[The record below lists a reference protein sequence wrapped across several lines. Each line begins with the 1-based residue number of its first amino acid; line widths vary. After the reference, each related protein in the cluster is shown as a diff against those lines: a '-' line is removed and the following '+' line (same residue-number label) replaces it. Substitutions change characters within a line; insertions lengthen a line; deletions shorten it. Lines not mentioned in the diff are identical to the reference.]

1 MKTTP
6 RYIRL
11 MSLAVSVSAWQL
23 ALNFESLLF
32 DTWLDGYRDTLAMFN
47 LVSQA
52 TTLLTLVV
60 LVNVIWIITPQE
72 KREN

>member
-1 MKTTP
+1 MKNTP

-23 ALNFESLLF
+23 ALNFEKLLF
-32 DTWLDGYRDTLAMFN
+32 DTWLDGYRDTLAMFHQ
-47 LVSQA
+47 VSQA

-60 LVNVIWIITPQE
+60 LVNVIWIILPHKKGT
-72 KREN
+72 N